1 MDVRHLRY
9 FVAVATER
17 SFSRA
22 AEKLHIA
29 QPPLSRQIRQLEE
42 ELGVRLIDREKRPLT
57 LTAAGR
63 LLLEQAHRVLDDMH
77 GLKTMMQRFA
87 QAGRSLFTVG
97 FVPSVMYAGLPPL
110 IRDFRSS
117 EPDIELRLIEMM
129 SYEQVTALKEGRID
143 IGFGRLRL
151 EDEAISR
158 RVLVEEPLVLAL
170 SPAHRLATSAANI
183 ALEAVSEETLI
194 VYPRNPR
201 PSYADQVLSLLRDR
215 GLKPAAIHESS
226 ELQTALGLVAAEV
239 GCCIVPTSVQRLRR
253 DDVVYRDLT
262 PSNLTSPIIVSHR
275 FADKSA
281 ALLTMQD
288 LVAATW
294 R

>member
-63 LLLEQAHRVLDDMH
+63 LLLEQAHRVLDDMQ

-87 QAGRSLFTVG
+87 QAGRSLFTIG
-97 FVPSVMYAGLPPL
+97 FVPSVMYAGLPSL
-110 IRDFRSS
+110 IRDFRAA
-117 EPDIELRLIEMM
+117 EPQIELRLIEMM
-129 SYEQVTALKEGRID
+129 SHEQVVALKEGRID

-170 SPAHRLATSAANI
+170 PPAHRLAAN
-183 ALEAVSEETLI
+183 ATAVPLEAVAGETLI
-194 VYPRNPR
+194 VYPRKPR

-215 GLKPAAIHESS
+215 GLKPTVVHESS

-253 DDVVYRDLT
+253 DDVVYRDLM
-262 PSNLTSPIIVSHR
+262 PSGLTSPIIVSHR

-281 ALLTMQD
+281 ALMTMQD

-294 R
+294 H